1 MTDNYSVRM
10 LALAMA
16 HLRQRMRDDRGI
28 ATMMESG
35 ALAVKVKDRG
45 LLARDASDDFRR
57 DLRKRIREA
66 EELLERAAFSISDAS
81 LVDAFEETK
90 GDGPDAEALLAE
102 IRQRGLLRA

>member
-16 HLRQRMRDDRGI
+16 HIRQRMRDDLGI
-28 ATMMESG
+28 ARMMEKG
-35 ALAVKVKDRG
+35 ALALKVKDRG

-66 EELLERAAFSISDAS
+66 EELLERTALSISDAS
-81 LVDAFEETK
+81 LVDAFEDTQ
-90 GDGPDAEALLAE
+90 GTGPDAEALLAE

>member
-16 HLRQRMRDDRGI
+16 HIRQRMRDDLGI

-35 ALAVKVKDRG
+35 ALSLKVKDRG
-45 LLARDASDDFRR
+45 LLARDASDEFRR

-81 LVDAFEETK
+81 LVDAFEDTK
-90 GDGPDAEALLAE
+90 GAGPDAEALLAE